1 MWVVGTHQ
9 EDDRIDESEGYY
21 HEQGPPVPSGNAVKT
36 KICENSHPYV
46 VDEVE
51 RVVDML

>member
-1 MWVVGTHQ
+1 MRAHQ
-9 EDDRIDESEGYY
+9 EDDGIDESERYY
-21 HEQGPPVPSGNAVKT
+21 HEQGPPVPSGDSVKT
-36 KICENSHPYV
+36 KIRENCHPYV